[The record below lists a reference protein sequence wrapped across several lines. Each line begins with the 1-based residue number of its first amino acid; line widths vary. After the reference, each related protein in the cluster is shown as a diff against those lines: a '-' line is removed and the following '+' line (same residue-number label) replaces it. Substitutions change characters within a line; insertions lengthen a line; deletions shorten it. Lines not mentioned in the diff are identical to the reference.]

1 MKKGLKW
8 TLCIVLL
15 LVLGGIVLNFYLN
28 YFTFAYALMGI
39 LLLVFSGWGA
49 VAKLNNDVHEYKDQ
63 MRRNSNIEDIERY
76 TR

>member
-8 TLCIVLL
+8 TLWVVLL
-15 LVLGGIVLNFYLN
+15 LILGGIFLNFYLN
-28 YFTFAYALMGI
+28 YFTFAYALMSV

-49 VAKLNNDVHEYKDQ
+49 LAKLKNDVHEYKNQ
-63 MRRNSNIEDIERY
+63 LRRESDIDDIERY